1 MSSKPF
7 RGACSGPKLK
17 SHSRKIVSY
26 AVLKFR
32 SARSTPACVHQVT
45 AKEIRHLQ
53 SPTKPL
59 PMEILEIDVC
69 SGLVVGMNGYVR
81 KKRKETGGNI
91 RPLYLLEHID
101 RPATRGSTLGIKTR
115 QVVVSASRLVVLNVF
130 AHKMR
135 PSRFYERPLK
145 YRWSMLMTIPGLLY
159 AWPAEPRRFYGACRC
174 RKKPQRFLA
183 RARRTTMLAQSGER
197 KGRSDTS
204 TWEACPICIRRR
216 FPRLV

>member
-1 MSSKPF
+1 MRAPGN
-7 RGACSGPKLK
+7 RERNTAPAEPDQAAADGDTGDRCLLRPCCW
-17 SHSRKIVSY
+17 HERV
-26 AVLKFR
+26 R
-32 SARSTPACVHQVT
+32 SQ
-45 AKEIRHLQ
+45 E
-53 SPTKPL
+53 
-59 PMEILEIDVC
+59 
-69 SGLVVGMNGYVR
+69 
-81 KKRKETGGNI
+81 KKR
-91 RPLYLLEHID
+91 D
-101 RPATRGSTLGIKTR
+101 RGQYSAFVSPRAYRFPRNAWVHLGHKDAT
-115 QVVVSASRLVVLNVF
+115 VVVSASRLVVLNVF